1 MSNYLKSKEEMD
13 KICAKYSCKGDI
25 IVSTALLYLMEGGT
39 QRLTDDEFINTAL
52 KNIDDA
58 HDKAEAEG
66 KTLFISRDFEK
77 AIVECAAEFAHC
89 DTRDLI
95 MYIQREIWFYGD
107 DYGEL
112 SHANAI
118 CQLQRCV
125 SFIIDTS
132 NEMAYDDLIGVG
144 FDDSEIEYLG
154 FEDLL
159 EEE

>member
-1 MSNYLKSKEEMD
+1 MSDYLKTKEKMD

-25 IVSTALLYLMEGGT
+25 IVKTALTYLVEYGAEK
-39 QRLTDDEFINTAL
+39 LADDEYIKASL
-52 KNIDDA
+52 KDIDNA

-66 KTLFISRDFEK
+66 KVLFISRDFEK
-77 AIVECAAEFAHC
+77 AIIECAAEFAHC

-112 SHANAI
+112 SYANAI
-118 CQLQRCV
+118 CQLQRCI
-125 SFIIDTS
+125 SFIIYTS

-154 FEDLL
+154 FENLL
-159 EEE
+159 DEE